1 MCCIERVCYV
11 ERKVAV
17 AGGVEQRRVCT
28 LSLVFC
34 VLLGRATPR
43 TRKEERSREILSAHW
58 LQAALDSLVGP
69 TRRLPHRQHRPRNG
83 GSGRHIHIS
92 TSMTDR
98 DLLSKQDSLLRSI
111 GTTFGQGFSL

>member
-69 TRRLPHRQHRPRNG
+69 TRRLPHRHGTQATQAQEWGIRKTYPYL
-83 GSGRHIHIS
+83 HIH
-92 TSMTDR
+92 DR
-98 DLLSKQDSLLRSI
+98 
-111 GTTFGQGFSL
+111 